1 MTDLDKISDY
11 LVMLSDGKVVLYE
24 EKDALLERYAA
35 VKGSWEDISSLEQKK
50 VRLLGTRR
58 GSFGTWAL
66 LDRESVKGREGL
78 LGESVVTEPA
88 SLEEIVVCLMKEEE
102 GRERGNRDEGTAL

>member
-1 MTDLDKISDY
+1 
-11 LVMLSDGKVVLYE
+11 MLSDGKVVLYE

-66 LDRESVKGREGL
+66 LDRESVKGQRRTFGRECRHRAGQSGGDCGL
-78 LGESVVTEPA
+78 SD
-88 SLEEIVVCLMKEEE
+88 E
-102 GRERGNRDEGTAL
+102 GRREERKGEQG

>member
-102 GRERGNRDEGTAL
+102 GRERGNRDERIAL